1 MHTKYYRSLPE
12 PAASIQPPATDE
24 SGSPLFTLVCLERN
38 NDPDSLSPTGY
49 DYWMV
54 QSENEQEIDAWAA
67 EQDIEETDLPTPITF
82 HP

>member
-12 PAASIQPPATDE
+12 PAVSVQPPATD
-24 SGSPLFTLVCLERN
+24 STLTLVCLERN

-67 EQDIEETDLPTPITF
+67 AQDIEETDLPTPITF